1 MLIKLS
7 EEGLQKSYKFAAESS
22 QSQRPAPFGQK
33 DIIQRNNLAILHN
46 TWLGKIAEIAFAQMI
61 EKHYSLKVK
70 LDFDVYPRGRWDSVD
85 VQINNWNFDIKS
97 SKKGSRW
104 FLLEWN
110 KIDFNHSTGTLP
122 DIYVMTTVDWDRSK
136 NIPNGNVDL
145 IGMMYTKD
153 IVSNNPK
160 VHTLRRGD
168 NIPGTSTPLY
178 ADNYGVAFHNLN
190 NNWDE
195 IIKHILSHNPP
206 SLSGYPNP
214 FTNEKYNDDN

>member
-1 MLIKLS
+1 
-7 EEGLQKSYKFAAESS
+7 
-22 QSQRPAPFGQK
+22 
-33 DIIQRNNLAILHN
+33 
-46 TWLGKIAEIAFAQMI
+46 
-61 EKHYSLKVK
+61 
-70 LDFDVYPRGRWDSVD
+70 
-85 VQINNWNFDIKS
+85 
-97 SKKGSRW
+97 
-104 FLLEWN
+104 
-110 KIDFNHSTGTLP
+110 
-122 DIYVMTTVDWDRSK
+122 MTTVDWDRST

-153 IVSNNPK
+153 MVSNNPK

-214 FTNEKYNDDN
+214 FTNEKYNDDD